1 MSSPRELKYYLSLPY
16 TIQLTREGDAWFAEI
31 AELPGCMTQGDSA
44 AEAVEMIQD
53 AMAGWIEIALADGTP
68 VPEPRRVDEYSGK
81 FVLRVPRS
89 LHRDL
94 VRAAE
99 REGVSLNQLALVALA
114 RAVGPAA
121 QPAREGQQ
129 AVRRSVAHA
138 APVLHVAAEQEPG
151 YGDKAE

>member
-1 MSSPRELKYYLSLPY
+1 MSNSRDLQHYLALPY

-53 AMAGWIEIALADGTP
+53 AMAGWIEIALEDGNP
-68 VPEPRRVDEYSGK
+68 VPEPRPMDTYSGK
-81 FVLRVPRS
+81 FVLRVPHS

-99 REGVSLNQLALVALA
+99 REGVSLNQFAVVALA
-114 RAVGPAA
+114 RAVGPVAPSPEV
-121 QPAREGQQ
+121 QP
-129 AVRRSVAHA
+129 AVRRPVSHA
-138 APVLHVAAEQEPG
+138 APRLHVAAEEEPR
-151 YGDKAE
+151 YGDEGA

>member
-1 MSSPRELKYYLSLPY
+1 
-16 TIQLTREGDAWFAEI
+16 
-31 AELPGCMTQGDSA
+31 MTQGDSV

-68 VPEPRRVDEYSGK
+68 VPEPRRMDEYSGK
-81 FVLRVPRS
+81 FVVRVPSS

-99 REGVSLNQLALVALA
+99 REGVSLNQFAVVALA

-121 QPAREGQQ
+121 PPREEQHP
-129 AVRRSVAHA
+129 VRRSLAHEA
-138 APVLHVAAEQEPG
+138 RLLHVAAEQEPS
-151 YGDKAE
+151 YGDT

>member
-1 MSSPRELKYYLSLPY
+1 MSS
-16 TIQLTREGDAWFAEI
+16 QLTREGDAWFAEI

-53 AMAGWIEIALADGTP
+53 AMAGWIEIALEDGNP
-68 VPEPRRVDEYSGK
+68 VPEPRPMDTYSGK
-81 FVLRVPRS
+81 FVVRVPHS

-99 REGVSLNQLALVALA
+99 REGVSLNQFALVALVRA
-114 RAVGPAA
+114 VGPVSRGAVGPAA
-121 QPAREGQQ
+121 PPALEEHQ
-129 AVRRSVAHA
+129 AIRRSFAHA
-138 APVLHVAAEQEPG
+138 APLLHVAAEEEPG